1 MTKFQIRFFFF
12 FLLFAGANQPA
23 VVVVVSIIRVC
34 LLQLDS
40 GVVVIVRPGG
50 ESITALTVSPN
61 IQSYT
66 HIHKQ
71 WLRGVHPRHTSV
83 PVPSN
88 SLFTSHSDNDTDSKC
103 CDGKRRTTA

>member
-12 FLLFAGANQPA
+12 FVLFAGANQPA
-23 VVVVVSIIRVC
+23 VVVVVSIIRIC

-40 GVVVIVRPGG
+40 GVVIVRPGG
-50 ESITALTVSPN
+50 ESITALTVSPS

-88 SLFTSHSDNDTDSKC
+88 SLFTSHSDNDTDSNC